1 MRLQAEKLKAL
12 ATKAGISREQLA
24 QAVERPGLAGE
35 RALRAVDNWLGGR
48 YLPVCKASDIA
59 RLASAVGASV
69 KDVARFES
77 KVRYHR
83 GSPRKARLIAD
94 LVRGKSVDQALNL
107 LTFSPKRAAD
117 NVRKALAAAIADAEQ
132 FEADV
137 TKLFVSVSTVDEG
150 PTMKRFQPKDRG
162 RAHPIMKR
170 SSHIT
175 IGVEERSAGRKR
187 GSR

>member
-1 MRLQAEKLKAL
+1 M
-12 ATKAGISREQLA
+12 ATKAGVSREQLA
-24 QAVERPGLAGE
+24 QAVERPGLTGE
-35 RALRAVDNWLGGR
+35 RALRAIENWLSGR
-48 YLPVCKASDIA
+48 HLPVCKASDIA
-59 RLASAVGASV
+59 RLATAVGGTT

-83 GSPRKARLIAD
+83 GSPRKARLVAD
-94 LVRGKSVDQALNL
+94 LVRGKPVDQALNL
-107 LTFSPKRAAD
+107 LSFSPKRAAD
-117 NVRKALAAAIADAEQ
+117 NIRKALSAAIADAEQ

-137 TKLFVSVSTVDEG
+137 TKLYVSLSMVDEG

-175 IGVEERSAGRKR
+175 IGVEERSARRKR

>member
-24 QAVERPGLAGE
+24 QAEERPGLAGE
-35 RALRAVDNWLGGR
+35 RALRAIDNWLGGR

-94 LVRGKSVDQALNL
+94 LVRG
-107 LTFSPKRAAD
+107 
-117 NVRKALAAAIADAEQ
+117 
-132 FEADV
+132 
-137 TKLFVSVSTVDEG
+137 G
-150 PTMKRFQPKDRG
+150 
-162 RAHPIMKR
+162 
-170 SSHIT
+170 
-175 IGVEERSAGRKR
+175 
-187 GSR
+187 